1 MAAKPDKT
9 REDLEQEITCP
20 LCLGTFEDPR
30 MLSCQHVYCKSCLEN
45 LASRAGNMSVT
56 CPECRKV
63 SPMLAGGVSG
73 LPVAFQI
80 NRLKALVARMGL
92 EEGGA
97 APLGTCETDG
107 SETGP
112 PEHGGASNCVQHP
125 SQSLDLYC
133 RQCDEFACSD
143 CILFDRKH
151 LDHPYGKVKVI
162 ANEYRKEMKQKLTS
176 IQELSVVEEAAV
188 AVQAARKNVTDSHDI
203 IFGKIS
209 KCYDAAMR
217 ALEEEKKKAI
227 EKVKQ
232 EANVKLRE
240 IVKHE
245 ATITSTM
252 SDSHVVQSS
261 VELAGGLGDVGFL
274 SRKKEVF
281 FQINQLRKRSGS
293 LPKIQPDTFY
303 LKVDFVI
310 YKQQKHFYTVA
321 DLLCCTVEISKSAC
335 RVNESSS
342 AVITLRDSCNDPCPI
357 KQSVMV
363 ELRSAR
369 FSYIVTADIIARSSS
384 SYEARYTPTLR
395 TRGHCQ
401 LLVTV
406 DGRMMGREPIEV
418 FVECPPQLL
427 GEPVHILENGIDKPR
442 YLGVVGN
449 TMFCQL
455 SRNIFSIDLQKCE
468 PYPAHVTAVPEAAKI
483 WGPWGPLEIHLH
495 VVVAERCHSLFVS
508 DYENH
513 KLHKFKSNDEF
524 YSASTGGKGSRPG
537 KFNHPNGLCVSNRNL
552 LYVCDSD
559 NHRIQVFD
567 LDLKFVRCFGS
578 RGSKPGQF
586 NWPDNVAIDSSGQIY
601 VTDYDNHRIQCLTNR
616 GTPIACIGK
625 EGSRPGELVNPN
637 ILRIAGN
644 YIYVTDDRA
653 VSVFTTSGQFITRF
667 AGMCAAN
674 GLNGLA
680 IDTNG
685 FVFVS
690 DNSGDRILVF

>member
-30 MLSCQHVYCKSCLEN
+30 VLSCQHVYCKSCLEN
-45 LASRAGNMSVT
+45 LASRAGNMSIT

-92 EEGGA
+92 EEVGA

-112 PEHGGASNCVQHP
+112 PEHGGASKCVQHP

-133 RQCDEFACSD
+133 HQCEAFACRD
-143 CILFDRKH
+143 CIVFDRKH
-151 LDHPYGKVKVI
+151 VDHHYSKVEVV
-162 ANEYRKEMKQKLTS
+162 ANEFREEIKQKLTS
-176 IQELSVVEEAAV
+176 FQKESAVEEALVAVTAAHKSVVES
-188 AVQAARKNVTDSHDI
+188 RKI
-203 IFGKIS
+203 ISGKIVVS
-209 KCYDAAMR
+209 YDTAIRAMQ
-217 ALEEEKKKAI
+217 EEKQKAI

-232 EANVKLRE
+232 ETDIKLKE

-245 ATITSTM
+245 AAITTTL
-252 SDSHVVQSS
+252 SDSHTVQSS
-261 VELAGGLGDVGFL
+261 VWHMVGRLGDVDFL
-274 SRKKEVF
+274 SRKKEVTL
-281 FQINQLRKRSGS
+281 QIDRLKKSGDN
-293 LPKIQPDTFY
+293 LPKIQSDIAGIKGEMLVAHKWP
-303 LKVDFVI
+303 VQI
-310 YKQQKHFYTVA
+310 YEVF
-321 DLLCCTVEISKSAC
+321 DLLCSAVEISKSAC
-335 RVNESSS
+335 RVNESSR
-342 AVITLRDSCNDPCPI
+342 AVITLRDSCNDPCPL

-369 FSYIVTADIIARSSS
+369 FGHTVTADIITRSSS

-406 DGRMMGREPIEV
+406 GGRMIGREPIEV

-427 GEPVHILENGIDKPR
+427 GEPVHILENGINKPG
-442 YLGVVGN
+442 YLGIVGN
-449 TMFCQL
+449 IMFCKL
-455 SRNIFSIDLQKCE
+455 SRNIFTIDFQKSESC
-468 PYPAHVTAVPEAAKI
+468 PTHFPVFPKGTAQWRPS
-483 WGPWGPLEIHLH
+483 EI
-495 VVVAERCHSLFVS
+495 VVAEHCHSLFVS
-508 DYENH
+508 DSYNG
-513 KLHKFKSNDEF
+513 KVHKFRSTDGEYIKSI
-524 YSASTGGKGSRPG
+524 GGKGSLPG
-537 KFNHPNGLCVSNRNL
+537 EFDRPNGLCVSNRSH
-552 LYVCDSD
+552 LYVCDSK
-559 NHRIQVFD
+559 NHRIQVFN

-578 RGSKPGQF
+578 YGSKPGQF
-586 NWPDNVAIDSSGQIY
+586 NWPDNVAIDSSGQLY
-601 VTDYDNHRIQCLTNR
+601 VTDYRNHRIQCLTNM

-625 EGSRPGELVNPN
+625 EGNGPGEFFKPN

-644 YIYVTDDRA
+644 YMYVTDRRA
-653 VSVFTTSGQFITRF
+653 VSIFTTSGQFITRF
-667 AGMCAAN
+667 AGICAAN
-674 GLNGLA
+674 ELNGLA
-680 IDTNG
+680 IDKNG

-690 DNSGDRILVF
+690 DYSGDRILVF